1 MSAPPPNAPA
11 WVYLIPL
18 VMIALV
24 ILRNSRARRLR
35 IESLWVMPVL
45 ILALV
50 GLSLSQQ
57 GMPTPLML
65 GVDIAAI
72 AAGAGL
78 GWWRGRF
85 THITVDPATHQLTS
99 RASPIGMLLILGIF
113 ALRTGVRLYA
123 AQNASAL
130 GVSAIGRIGATYAIG
145 ARTERRNIDVVEA
158 VCGILDELR
167 PRSGG
172 SRYRELIE
180 FVADRP
186 GHDYRYAIDPSTIE
200 QELSWRPTELFDAG
214 LRKTVA
220 WYLENETWRERVR
233 SGVYRGE
240 RLGLGTG
247 V

>member
-1 MSAPPPNAPA
+1 MPTPGPNPPTWA
-11 WVYLIPL
+11 YLIPL

-65 GVDIAAI
+65 GIDIAAL

-78 GWWRGRF
+78 GWWRGRL

-99 RASPIGMLLILGIF
+99 RASPVGMLLILGIF

-130 GVSAIGRIGATYAIG
+130 GVSANA
-145 ARTERRNIDVVEA
+145 
-158 VCGILDELR
+158 
-167 PRSGG
+167 
-172 SRYRELIE
+172 
-180 FVADRP
+180 VADAALVLAVGLVCAQRLEIALRATRLLTEARA
-186 GHDYRYAIDPSTIE
+186 GG
-200 QELSWRPTELFDAG
+200 PTSA
-214 LRKTVA
+214 
-220 WYLENETWRERVR
+220 
-233 SGVYRGE
+233 
-240 RLGLGTG
+240 
-247 V
+247 